1 MPVTRQRDKEHW
13 PTCTVGYYS
22 EIKKN
27 EIFICSKLGGA
38 RSYLVK

>member
-13 PTCTVGYYS
+13 PTCTVEYYS

-27 EIFICSKLGGA
+27 EIFICSQLGGA